1 MIDIALGTALIVVL
15 VLLLTVIVM
24 SARAWLSPQVPVAIT
39 VNGGMSV
46 AGTTGRKLLNILN
59 DGGIPVPSACAGA
72 GTCGLCKVKVTAGAG
87 EPLPTELARLS
98 RADLREG
105 QRLACQITVRNPVS
119 VSVPDDILAAES
131 WTSKVLSNTMVAPLI
146 KELVLEVP
154 GNVAFQ
160 FRAGGYV
167 QVEAPAYSLGFTDL
181 EIDPAHEVVWASLGW
196 RGLKAGTP
204 EPTHRAYSV
213 ASRPE
218 DKGRIVLN
226 IRLAVPPPGSE
237 QTIPPGI
244 VSSYLF
250 SLKPGDSVEV
260 SGPFGE
266 FHVQDTEREMLFIGG
281 GVGMAPLRA
290 MIHEQ
295 LAAGTTRKISFWY
308 GARSGADIFY
318 KDEFD
323 ALAAKYPNFSWTLA
337 LSEPMPEDAWTGPQG
352 FIHEVVRDAYLKD
365 HEAPEDCEY
374 YLCGPPLM
382 IQAVLAMLDNAGVDP
397 GSIFNDDFGI

>member
-1 MIDIALGTALIVVL
+1 MIEIALGTVLIVGL
-15 VLLLTVIVM
+15 VLLLTLIVM
-24 SARAWLSPQVPVAIT
+24 GARAWLSPSVPVDIT
-39 VNGGMSV
+39 VNGIMRI

-59 DGGIPVPSACAGA
+59 DGGVPVPSACAGA
-72 GTCGLCKVKVTAGAG
+72 GTCGLCKVAVIDGAG

-98 RADLREG
+98 RVDLAGG
-105 QRLACQITVRNPVS
+105 QRLACQVTVRNPVS
-119 VSVPDDILAAES
+119 VSVPQDILSAES
-131 WTSKVLSNTMVAPLI
+131 WTSKVVSNTMLAPLI

-154 GNVAFQ
+154 EGVSFG

-167 QVEAPAYSLGFTDL
+167 QVEAPAYDL
-181 EIDPAHEVVWASLGW
+181 DFSEIAISPDHEGVWQTLGW
-196 RGLKAGTP
+196 RALKAAAS
-204 EPTHRAYSV
+204 EATHRAYSV

-226 IRLAVPPPGSE
+226 IRLAVPPPG
-237 QTIPPGI
+237 TAAHIPPGI
-244 VSSYLF
+244 VSSYIF
-250 SLKPGDSVEV
+250 SLKPGDEVGV

-295 LAAGTTRKISFWY
+295 LAAGTGRKISFWY

-318 KDEFD
+318 RDEFD
-323 ALAAKYPNFSWTLA
+323 ALAQKYPNFSWTLA
-337 LSEPMPEDAWTGPQG
+337 LSEPLPQDDWHGPVG
-352 FIHEVVRDAYLKD
+352 FIHEVVRDLYLKD
-365 HEAPEDCEY
+365 HRAPEDCEY

-382 IQAVLAMLDNAGVDP
+382 IQAVLAMLDTAGVEP

>member
-1 MIDIALGTALIVVL
+1 MTEIVLGTALIVGL
-15 VLLLTVIVM
+15 VLLLTLVVM
-24 SARAWLSPQVPVAIT
+24 GARAWLSPAVPVEVT
-39 VNGGMSV
+39 VNGTLRV
-46 AGTTGRKLLNILN
+46 AGTTGSKLLNLLN

-72 GTCGLCKVKVTAGAG
+72 GTCGLCKVKVISGGG
-87 EPLPTELARLS
+87 EPLPTELARLA
-98 RADLREG
+98 RTDLREG
-105 QRLACQITVRNPVS
+105 QRLACQLVVRGPMAVG
-119 VSVPDDILAAES
+119 VLDDILAAES
-131 WTSKVLSNTMVAPLI
+131 WTSRVISNAMVAPLI

-154 GNVAFQ
+154 EGVDFA

-167 QVEAPAYSLGFTDL
+167 QLEAPPYSLDFAA
-181 EIDPAHEVVWASLGW
+181 IDVDPVHEPVWQTLGW
-196 RGLKAGTP
+196 RRMRSATS

-213 ASRPE
+213 ASRPG
-218 DKGRIVLN
+218 DVGRIVLN
-226 IRLAVPPPGSE
+226 IRLAVPPPGTE
-237 QTIPPGI
+237 DHIPPGI

-250 SLKPGDSVEV
+250 NLRPGDSLGV

-266 FHVQDTEREMLFIGG
+266 FHVQDTDREMIFIGG

-295 LAAGTTRKISFWY
+295 LEKGTQRKISFWY

-323 ALAAKYPNFSWTLA
+323 ALAERHENFRWTLA
-337 LSEPMPEDAWTGPQG
+337 LSEPLPEDAWSGPTG
-352 FIHEVVRDAYLKD
+352 FIHEVVSRFYLKD
-365 HEAPEDCEY
+365 HPAPEDCEY

-382 IQAVLAMLDNAGVDP
+382 IQAVLAMLDNAGVEP